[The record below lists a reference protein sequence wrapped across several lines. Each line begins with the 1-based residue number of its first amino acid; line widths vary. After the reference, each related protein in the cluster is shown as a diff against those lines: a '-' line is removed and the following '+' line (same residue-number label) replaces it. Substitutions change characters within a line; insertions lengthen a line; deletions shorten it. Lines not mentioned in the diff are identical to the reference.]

1 MANWREE
8 LTEAVKTRAER
19 EAEEAARLRQRV
31 AEALGTAESAFE
43 LGLGALRFARERIA
57 EKGRTVELEL
67 TPTEAAPASARL
79 LLGQP
84 GEAGSLVLG
93 VQIDRETAV
102 VKVHVAEAKP
112 REFDFAKDR
121 HIAALDVEEYVGRR
135 AVELVKSA
143 QKATPW

>member
-43 LGLGALRFARERIA
+43 LGVGALRFARDRIA
-57 EKGRTVELEL
+57 EKSQTVELEL
-67 TPTEAAPASARL
+67 TPAEAPSAARL
-79 LLGQP
+79 LLGEP
-84 GEAGSLVLG
+84 GAVGSLVLG
-93 VQIDRETAV
+93 VQIDRETAI
-102 VKVHVAEAKP
+102 VKVNVAETKP

-135 AVELVKSA
+135 AVELVRSA
-143 QKATPW
+143 QKAAPW